1 MTTLHTARGAPVAD
15 DAGVSRHVVV
25 APGMCSG
32 GSTVFGRIGDWTWEV
47 VSESCRINVH
57 AARTAGGDP
66 AYLSFYYFHVRGGD
80 VVHPHGL
87 TFGDELRVDSRAFQL
102 GSQSV
107 ITLHRLAPAGLEL
120 PDGPLD
126 PAEVYEH
133 PHPDC
138 LYAENFNRWIA
149 RSTAGSNRGLA
160 QVTPPDFRYQELAQL
175 PNAYSPRSLVGRAR
189 ATGSF
194 HPAGPPGFQ
203 EAGQPRTFEYA
214 LDVVRDLNGAGLM
227 YFASYFSVFDTMLLR
242 LWRSLGRTDEQFLRR
257 RVIDQKIGYFGNAD
271 PGTVFAVTVR
281 RWRSTGPSGVEVAD
295 MALRDTATGQLI
307 AVTAIETEI
316 GTGAAGIRSSDGR

>member
-1 MTTLHTARGAPVAD
+1 MTTLRTAPGALVPH

-32 GSTVFGRIGDWTWEV
+32 GSLVFGRIGDWTWEV

-57 AARTAGGDP
+57 AARTADGDP

-87 TFGDELRVDSRAFQL
+87 TFGDELRVDSRAFQF
-102 GSQSV
+102 GTQSV

-133 PHPDC
+133 PHPQC

-149 RSTAGSNRGLA
+149 RTTAGSNRGLA
-160 QVTPPDFRYQELAQL
+160 QVTPPDFTYQELAPL

-194 HPAGPPGFQ
+194 HPDGPPGFH
-203 EAGQPRTFEYA
+203 EAGQPETFAYT

-227 YFASYFSVFDTMLLR
+227 YFASYFAVFDTVLLR

-257 RVIDQKIGYFGNAD
+257 KVIDQKIGYFGNAD

-281 RWRSTGPSGVEVAD
+281 RWRSTGSPDVEVAD

-307 AVTAIETEI
+307 AVTAIEI
-316 GTGAAGIRSSDGR
+316 GIEPAGPRSSDAS

>member
-1 MTTLHTARGAPVAD
+1 MTTVHPAPGAPAAT
-15 DAGVSRHVVV
+15 AGSSRHVVV

-32 GSTVFGRIGDWTWEV
+32 GSLVFGRIGDWTWEV

-57 AARTAGGDP
+57 AARTAAGDP

-87 TFGDELRVDSRAFQL
+87 TFGDELRVDSRAFRF
-102 GSQSV
+102 GTQSV
-107 ITLHRLAPAGLEL
+107 ITLHRLAPAGLDL

-126 PAEVYEH
+126 PEEVYAH

-149 RSTAGSNRGLA
+149 RTTAGSNRGLA
-160 QVTPPDFRYQELAQL
+160 QVTPPGFAHQDLPPL
-175 PNAYSPRSLVGRAR
+175 PNAHSPRSLVGRAR

-194 HPAGPPGFQ
+194 HPDGPPGFH
-203 EAGQPRTFEYA
+203 EDGPPRTFPYA

-227 YFASYFSVFDTMLLR
+227 YFASYFAVFDTVLLR
-242 LWRSLGRTDEQFLRR
+242 LWRSLGRTDGEFLRR
-257 RVIDQKIGYFGNAD
+257 KVLDQKVGYFGNAD
-271 PGTVFAVTVR
+271 PGTVFTVTVR
-281 RWRSTGPSGVEVAD
+281 RWIRDGAPGTEVAD
-295 MALRDTATGQLI
+295 MALRDAASGRLI
-307 AVTAIETEI
+307 AVTAIETA
-316 GTGAAGIRSSDGR
+316 TGPGPTARPVTP

>member
-1 MTTLHTARGAPVAD
+1 MTTVHPAPGTPATAAD
-15 DAGVSRHVVV
+15 GLSRHVVV

-32 GSTVFGRIGDWTWEV
+32 GSLVFGRIGDWTWEA
-47 VSESCRINVH
+47 VSESCRMNVH
-57 AARTAGGDP
+57 AARTADGDP

-87 TFGDELRVDSRAFQL
+87 TFGDELRVDSRTFQF

-107 ITLHRLAPAGLEL
+107 ITLHRLAPAGLDL

-126 PAEVYEH
+126 PAEVYAH

-149 RSTAGSNRGLA
+149 RTTAGSNQGLA
-160 QVTPPDFRYQELAQL
+160 QVTPPGFAYQDLPVL
-175 PNAYSPRSLVGRAR
+175 PNAHSPRSLVGRAR

-194 HPAGPPGFQ
+194 HPDGPPGFH
-203 EAGQPRTFEYA
+203 EAGRTQTYPYA

-227 YFASYFSVFDTMLLR
+227 YFASYFAVFDTMLLR
-242 LWRSLGRTDEQFLRR
+242 LWRSLGRTDGQFLRR
-257 RVIDQKIGYFGNAD
+257 KVLDQKIGYFGNAD
-271 PGTVFAVTVR
+271 PGAVFTVTVR
-281 RWRSTGPSGVEVAD
+281 RWTRTGAPGTEVAD
-295 MALRDTATGQLI
+295 MALRDAATGQLI
-307 AVTAIETEI
+307 AVTAIET
-316 GTGAAGIRSSDGR
+316 SLDPGRDPWPTTT